1 MRSKLAAFG
10 ALICA
15 GGLGLSTIP
24 ASAMDAH
31 AEANEI
37 ENAAHIQPN
46 PAYQSE
52 PFEGWGTSLVWFANA
67 TGGYPDSVRNELR
80 DAVFGEDGLNLNIAR
95 YNIGGGNATDV
106 PPYLRPGGAVQ
117 GWWQD
122 TLDVGDDDG
131 SVSSTYEDRERYRK
145 HWSSNDASHYNFEAD
160 ASQRWWIDAIK
171 NKVTKW
177 EAFSNSPPYFLTESG
192 FVSGGFDSTREQ
204 LSTENMPAFADY
216 LVRVVEHLEKSHG
229 IEFDTLDPFNEPNTN
244 YWGTQIDPGTGWPTT
259 ASRQE
264 GAHIGPT
271 YQDEM
276 IRVLDS
282 RLANESTSTSVKIS
296 AMDETNPGTFVRN
309 WRDWSPEAR
318 NLVSQYN
325 VHTYGTTDRLK
336 VRDIAKADQTPL
348 WMSEVEGNWSQTSLG
363 FNQVDIA
370 NGLGMAQHIID
381 DLRELEPRAWV
392 FWQPVEDL
400 YNMEKVEKLNW
411 GSVFVDFD
419 CDENGNSIRR
429 IEDGE
434 PDPSC
439 KVLTNSK
446 FNTIRNFTHH
456 IRPGDRL
463 IPVDEVH
470 STAAITSDG
479 NGLNIVHVNSSN
491 ETRQVA
497 IDLSNFADFS
507 NAVITP
513 ITTTESPQDNVTAN
527 ALRRGTPAKVDAS
540 GVTMMTVPARS
551 VTTFEIES
559 VSGISETAP
568 AFHDGESYELFGVQ
582 SGKALTAGADE
593 TVTIYDP
600 TTDRSTRQAWK
611 ATVKSGEGT
620 NRLVINL
627 ENSHGQKLALNGDR
641 VIASESADPIDWIIS
656 TTTGKDF
663 TLQAAGGIQVLDV
676 IDQSRNDGAR
686 VGMYESSGGANQRWL
701 LRDVARKG
709 FIETTVRTKP
719 GLAPSLP
726 EQVTPIFSY
735 GHGLP
740 VNVTW
745 DTEGIS
751 WPDHGTVD
759 VLGHGIDQYGNA
771 FDDARVHVVV
781 GATAYADPS
790 SITVYPHIS
799 IEEIKKSAPLTTTG
813 TVAGSEKRFEMP
825 VTWDFSS
832 LRPEDLTH
840 EGVTSVY
847 GEAESVGQSVPAIL
861 HVIVTS
867 PSAHNVA
874 PHSNSSASFTEPGY
888 SVGATTNMV
897 LDDKAWSNW
906 KSGDKNS
913 TDMLTYELEK
923 SELVSEVGIYTYRD
937 GSYLSYLS
945 RLHVENKDP
954 ATDQW
959 KALPEVNV
967 ESSDTGAPFVKVD
980 VNRWTQGIRIV
991 LTARPQTHMIIS
1003 EVVINAT
1010 RATASSQ
1017 SGIARLTAD
1026 GVDVPHFVSGT
1037 GESTL
1042 AIPRLDRESGNFPE
1056 IGAIPLDRDATV
1068 TITQASLETPFAV
1081 IDVLS
1086 ADKQSRYQHVVRFE
1100 VENPADS
1107 AQSLDSSQSTRE
1119 EATESAASSQEPE
1132 STYRIVRTGFPGMAW
1147 FIATSIV
1154 TGLGICAFLPARKK
1168 MASSHLVTPMPD

>member
-411 GSVFVDFD
+411 
-419 CDENGNSIRR
+419 
-429 IEDGE
+429 
-434 PDPSC
+434 
-439 KVLTNSK
+439 
-446 FNTIRNFTHH
+446 
-456 IRPGDRL
+456 
-463 IPVDEVH
+463 
-470 STAAITSDG
+470 
-479 NGLNIVHVNSSN
+479 
-491 ETRQVA
+491 
-497 IDLSNFADFS
+497 
-507 NAVITP
+507 
-513 ITTTESPQDNVTAN
+513 
-527 ALRRGTPAKVDAS
+527 
-540 GVTMMTVPARS
+540 
-551 VTTFEIES
+551 
-559 VSGISETAP
+559 
-568 AFHDGESYELFGVQ
+568 
-582 SGKALTAGADE
+582 
-593 TVTIYDP
+593 
-600 TTDRSTRQAWK
+600 
-611 ATVKSGEGT
+611 
-620 NRLVINL
+620 
-627 ENSHGQKLALNGDR
+627 
-641 VIASESADPIDWIIS
+641 
-656 TTTGKDF
+656 
-663 TLQAAGGIQVLDV
+663 
-676 IDQSRNDGAR
+676 
-686 VGMYESSGGANQRWL
+686 
-701 LRDVARKG
+701 
-709 FIETTVRTKP
+709 
-719 GLAPSLP
+719 
-726 EQVTPIFSY
+726 
-735 GHGLP
+735 
-740 VNVTW
+740 
-745 DTEGIS
+745 
-751 WPDHGTVD
+751 
-759 VLGHGIDQYGNA
+759 
-771 FDDARVHVVV
+771 
-781 GATAYADPS
+781 
-790 SITVYPHIS
+790 
-799 IEEIKKSAPLTTTG
+799 
-813 TVAGSEKRFEMP
+813 
-825 VTWDFSS
+825 
-832 LRPEDLTH
+832 
-840 EGVTSVY
+840 
-847 GEAESVGQSVPAIL
+847 
-861 HVIVTS
+861 
-867 PSAHNVA
+867 
-874 PHSNSSASFTEPGY
+874 
-888 SVGATTNMV
+888 
-897 LDDKAWSNW
+897 
-906 KSGDKNS
+906 
-913 TDMLTYELEK
+913 
-923 SELVSEVGIYTYRD
+923 
-937 GSYLSYLS
+937 
-945 RLHVENKDP
+945 
-954 ATDQW
+954 
-959 KALPEVNV
+959 
-967 ESSDTGAPFVKVD
+967 
-980 VNRWTQGIRIV
+980 
-991 LTARPQTHMIIS
+991 
-1003 EVVINAT
+1003 
-1010 RATASSQ
+1010 
-1017 SGIARLTAD
+1017 
-1026 GVDVPHFVSGT
+1026 
-1037 GESTL
+1037 
-1042 AIPRLDRESGNFPE
+1042 
-1056 IGAIPLDRDATV
+1056 
-1068 TITQASLETPFAV
+1068 
-1081 IDVLS
+1081 
-1086 ADKQSRYQHVVRFE
+1086 
-1100 VENPADS
+1100 
-1107 AQSLDSSQSTRE
+1107 
-1119 EATESAASSQEPE
+1119 
-1132 STYRIVRTGFPGMAW
+1132 
-1147 FIATSIV
+1147 
-1154 TGLGICAFLPARKK
+1154 
-1168 MASSHLVTPMPD
+1168 